1 MVRSYDT
8 SLLLSFEEMTAENFY
23 LSESFVVFADVVAT
37 VVVTLV
43 AVVAEVF
50 VC

>member
-1 MVRSYDT
+1 
-8 SLLLSFEEMTAENFY
+8 MTAEKIFY